1 MNFALP
7 STALLVIGVFAVSV
21 SSADYDAGLAAFESG
36 HYENA
41 LDAWQPLAEGGDKRA
56 QWGLGM
62 MYSNGFG
69 VEMNDA
75 EALKWF
81 ELSATQGFADAQYR
95 IGVMQQNGWG
105 LPMDDVA
112 AADWFEKA
120 AEQGHTEAQVA
131 LGQIYAAEYAPIY
144 DPVKAY
150 KWFAIAT
157 ALGDIDAHSKRDE
170 YAARVEAGDLEQA
183 KALASEWLDRNKTLQ
198 AQQ

>member
-7 STALLVIGVFAVSV
+7 ITAILVLAVFAVSA
-21 SSADYDAGLAAFESG
+21 SNADDDAGLAAFESG
-36 HYENA
+36 QYERA
-41 LDAWQPLAEGGDKRA
+41 LEAWQPLAEGGDERA

-62 MYSNGFG
+62 MYANGFG

-81 ELSATQGFADAQYR
+81 ELSAAQGFADAQYR

-112 AADWFEKA
+112 AAGWFEKA
-120 AEQGHTEAQVA
+120 AEQGHTAAQVA
-131 LGQIYAAEYAPIY
+131 LGQVYAAEYAEIY

-157 ALGDIDAHSKRDE
+157 VLGDFDAQSKRDE
-170 YAARVEAGDLEQA
+170 YAARMEAGDLEQA
-183 KALASEWLDRNKTLQ
+183 RALATEWLERNEASQ
-198 AQQ
+198 EQ